1 MLTLLLRVILNS
13 AFPVAKMP
21 FSHRRKEKT
30 KFKKRSAQAVL
41 FTRLDTA
48 ATGGAFL
55 RQAKEKNDGE
65 IILRN
70 NDW

>member
-21 FSHRRKEKT
+21 FSHRRTETT

-48 ATGGAFL
+48 ATGGAS
-55 RQAKEKNDGE
+55 APSKGEK
-65 IILRN
+65 
-70 NDW
+70 